1 MIHCELLRDRP
12 ILIITPDGP
21 PKKVDFERPASE
33 IDPAIAS
40 REELAGVMVC
50 AKSFPGW
57 RSFDALFAH
66 LKFIAEHHRRID
78 RIAVV
83 SDSGLLKLLPRFA
96 EVRIRH
102 FGFEETDRALVWL
115 ETGR

>member
-21 PKKVDFERPASE
+21 PEKVDFERPAGK

-40 REELAGVMVC
+40 REELTGVMVC

-57 RSFDALFAH
+57 RSFDALFSH

-83 SDSGLLKLLPRFA
+83 SDSELLKLLPRFA
-96 EVRIRH
+96 EVRIKH
-102 FGFEETDRALVWL
+102 FGFEEKDRALVWL